1 MARVPQEEIDR
12 IKAEVRVEDLV
23 RASGVELKRHGADNL
38 MGLCPHHSDRNA
50 SLVVSPAKNLWN
62 CLGACQQGGDVIAWV
77 MRAEGC
83 SFVEAVERLRGEGG
97 GPRGEEGER
106 EGCPITLEMSD
117 AEMLEAVIGYYQRRL
132 HVQEKPAGEARRMME
147 RRGIWSEEA
156 IGRFRIGFADRTLG
170 NLLPGPELK
179 AGKLMRQRLAA
190 LGIYRADTG
199 REHFN
204 GCVVFPVIGSDGAV
218 AEIYGRKIRDDVRHR
233 VGRHLYLPGPHRGIW
248 NGEALRESREII
260 VCESIIDALTFWIH
274 GYRSVITAFGV
285 NGFTAEMFEAVQ
297 ACAIERVLI
306 AYDRDEGGDKA
317 AVQLGQKL
325 AEVGISSY
333 RVLFPRMMDA
343 NDYAKKV
350 APAAQSLGV
359 LLRSAEWMAGEKRRA
374 ASDERRVAEKSAEAA
389 LPGISEVTGGE
400 EMALPGSS
408 LAAHRSSLAAPPV
421 VRLAEPE
428 RIDEALS
435 SLAASLVENLDNVAS
450 PTPLAPRPSPL
461 DPPPDFTD
469 VTITL
474 GDRDYRIRGLEKNL
488 SYSQLKVVI
497 RAVRGDL
504 FYVDQVDLIV
514 ARARAQFVRQAA
526 ADLGVKEEVI
536 KYDLAAV
543 YRELERLQELLIK
556 GEMQQKPTA
565 PPMSEREQR
574 DAMELLSD
582 PKLLERLLTDYER
595 AGVVGERTN
604 KLMAYLAATSR
615 LLDDPLAIVI
625 QSSSAAGKT
634 TLMDAV
640 LSFIPPEERVRYSA
654 MTGQSLF
661 YFESSNLKHKILAI
675 SEEEGAERATYA
687 LKLLQS
693 EGELT
698 IASTGKDP
706 QTGRL
711 TTQEYHVEGPVM
723 IILTTTAIEIDEEL
737 MNRCIVLTVDEER
750 AQTRAIHQLQ
760 RRRETLEGLLARE
773 ERDSIL
779 RLHQNAQRLLRP
791 LRVVNNLAES
801 LTFLDSQTRT
811 RRDHMK
817 YLTLIRTIALVHQH
831 QRPRRTTTTRDGR
844 AIEYIEVTEADISL
858 ANELAN
864 EVLGRSLDE
873 LPPQTRR
880 LLEIVDRRV
889 DAECKLRRLQRC
901 DFRFSQKTV
910 REWSGWTDYQV
921 KVHLR
926 KLVELEYLL
935 IHRGGRGQSFVY
947 ELLYDGGGKDG
958 RAFVMGL
965 LSANA
970 ANREHPEG
978 DREHQKGEWEESG
991 SMEGGAGEH
1000 RGSNGQNGL
1009 NSSSEKPLGKLR
1021 NYQLKN
1027 TSAES
1032 NGSSHAN
1039 TSYTVPAEPEL
1050 VAAAGPGLPDA

>member
-12 IKAEVRVEDLV
+12 IKAAVRVEGLA
-23 RASGVELKRHGADNL
+23 RARGVDLKRYGEDNL
-38 MGLCPHHSDRNA
+38 LGLCPFHDDREP

-97 GPRGEEGER
+97 GARDEAGER
-106 EGCPITLEMSD
+106 EECPIALEMTD
-117 AEMLEAVIGYYQRRL
+117 AEMVDAVVGYYQRRL
-132 HVQEKPAGEARRMME
+132 HAAGGPAAEARRMME

-156 IGRFRIGFADRTLG
+156 ISRFRIGFADRTLG

-204 GCVVFPVIGSDGAV
+204 GCVVFPVFAGDGTI

-248 NGEALRESREII
+248 NGMALRESREII

-274 GYRSVITAFGV
+274 GYGNVIAAFGV

-317 AVQLGQKL
+317 AAQL
-325 AEVGISSY
+325 AERLAAAGISAY
-333 RVLFPRMMDA
+333 RLLFPRMMDA

-359 LLRSAEWMAGEKRRA
+359 LLRSAEWMAGERGRGA
-374 ASDERRVAEKSAEAA
+374 GSWGLGAGEKPDYLQQPEGDPAT
-389 LPGISEVTGGE
+389 PTI
-400 EMALPGSS
+400 
-408 LAAHRSSLAAPPV
+408 
-421 VRLAEPE
+421 RLAEPE
-428 RIDEALS
+428 KIDEALS
-435 SLAASLVENLDNVAS
+435 SLAASLVESHDELPS
-450 PTPLAPRPSPL
+450 SPSP
-461 DPPPDFTD
+461 DPSSQTPPPDFTD

-474 GDRDYRIRGLEKNL
+474 GDREYRIRGLEKNL

-536 KYDLAAV
+536 KYDLAGI
-543 YRELERLQELLIK
+543 YRELERLQELLIN
-556 GEMQQKPTA
+556 GELQQKPAA
-565 PPMSEREQR
+565 PPMSDREQR
-574 DAMELLSD
+574 EAMELLRD
-582 PKLLERLLTDYER
+582 PRLLERLLADYER

-791 LRVVNNLAES
+791 LRVVNNLAEG

-889 DAECKLRRLQRC
+889 EAECKLRRLQRC

-947 ELLYDGGGKDG
+947 EMLYDGGGKDG

-970 ANREHPEG
+970 PNREHPEG
-978 DREHQKGEWEESG
+978 DREHRNAEWEGSG
-991 SMEGGAGEH
+991 SIEGGAGEH
-1000 RGSNGQNGL
+1000 GGSNGQNGS
-1009 NSSSEKPLGKLR
+1009 NSSSEKPLGKFR

-1032 NGSSHAN
+1032 NGSSHAAA
-1039 TSYTVPAEPEL
+1039 SYTVPAEPEL
-1050 VAAAGPGLPDA
+1050 VAAAGTGRPDA